1 MEVLKRAEMPNGTK
15 IQIEN
20 WKNDYD
26 FIKTINIAVY
36 PIAQRGSEANKT
48 FRLELEDFE
57 SDKEVQDIFEK
68 LEKGKIELTELTN
81 YFRSGSKDE
90 YLLGIDSNK
99 KFEGGN
105 LKMEKIYGSGY
116 KYEQIL
122 IMPGRYD
129 EGKIKEVINS
139 ILEDWDKQELYID
152 KVKYHGKKQL
162 AYDIRK
168 EKEWY
173 YLETHFISKP
183 EIISELE
190 RKIRIN
196 DDIIKFITI
205 KTDERMQ
212 GFNKIIEENDKKD
225 KDELYYYNK
234 YLGENKEKK
243 VEDVEDEEEEE
254 L

>member
-1 MEVLKRAEMPNGTK
+1 MKVLKRSEMLDGTK

-26 FIKTINIAVY
+26 FIKTLNIAVY

-48 FRLELEDFE
+48 FRLELENFE
-57 SDKEVQDIFEK
+57 SDAEVEDIFNR
-68 LEKGKIELTELTN
+68 LENGKIELAELTN
-81 YFRSGSKDE
+81 YFRNGTKDE
-90 YLLGIDSNK
+90 YLLGIESNK
-99 KFEGGN
+99 KIEGGN
-105 LKMEKIYGSGY
+105 LKMEEIKGNGY
-116 KYEQIL
+116 KYEQVL

-129 EGKIKEVINS
+129 EQKIKEAVNN
-139 ILEDWDKQELYID
+139 ILGDWDKHELYID
-152 KVKYHGKKQL
+152 EVKYHGKKQL

-168 EKEWY
+168 EKEGY
-173 YLETHFISKP
+173 YLEIHFISKP

-196 DDIIKFITI
+196 DDVIKFITV
-205 KTDERMQ
+205 KTEDGLKEY
-212 GFNKIIEENDKKD
+212 NKIIEQND

-234 YLGENKEKK
+234 YLGENKQKK
-243 VEDVEDEEEEE
+243 NDEAEEEEEE